1 MYSKIVL
8 AIPHA
13 TRVITTAWSDPEK
26 IQQDADRWTDWDTD
40 VMFFVEHP
48 RIEVVIGSISR
59 FDCDLERLMDD
70 PLETEGRGIL
80 YTRSHS
86 GAVRELDPKT
96 RERLTAE
103 WFAYRAKL
111 SQAIAESTLLI
122 DCHSFPSDIARDID
136 ICIGVN
142 DDARR
147 PEEETIAMV
156 VDHFT
161 SLGYRTRVNE
171 PYSNSITPESS
182 ISYHSL
188 MIELNK
194 QLYWNEVALRRIDR
208 AADVCEDLKLLYERL
223 L

>member
-1 MYSKIVL
+1 MYQKIVL

-13 TRVITTAWSDPEK
+13 TRTILTKWDDQEK
-26 IQQDADRWTDWDTD
+26 INQDADRWTDWHTD
-40 VMFFVEHP
+40 VMFSVMHP
-48 RIEVVIGSISR
+48 RIEAVLGTVSR

-70 PLETEGRGIL
+70 PLEAEGRGIL

-86 GAVRELDPKT
+86 GALRELDHET
-96 RERLTAE
+96 RKRFMTE
-103 WFAYRAKL
+103 WYAYRDKL
-111 SQAIAESTLLI
+111 SRAIAQNTLLI
-122 DCHSFPSDIARDID
+122 DCHAFPRDIATEID

-142 DDARR
+142 DDASR
-147 PEEETIAMV
+147 PAEETIALV

-161 SLGYRTRVNE
+161 SLGYRTSVNE

-182 ISYHSL
+182 IPYHSL

-194 QLYWNEVALRRIDR
+194 QIYWDEVALKCIGR
-208 AADVCEDLKLLYERL
+208 ATDVRGDLKLLYEKL